1 MWAHGWQGGIRPHEE
16 NLSQAQHRDGQ
27 AGPWWW
33 AGVQAR
39 PGCSPRV
46 QDPGVCQWGPWLAPT
61 QLWHS
66 RSSKHQ
72 HGWVVEV
79 SVKSSAVGLR
89 SPGSAV
95 RAIRSKGLP
104 WLHCP
109 QVGPDLWQLTL
120 EETWSEAFTQM
131 FFGREVK
138 RQLAI
143 VSVAL
148 VPYTTTPLQKVIMS
162 SLKVFSLSSGFSQAY
177 ILPYSFNEVGFQ
189 LASGNLSSEQQHWE
203 ILNFLNRW

>member
-1 MWAHGWQGGIRPHEE
+1 M
-16 NLSQAQHRDGQ
+16 
-27 AGPWWW
+27 
-33 AGVQAR
+33 
-39 PGCSPRV
+39 
-46 QDPGVCQWGPWLAPT
+46 
-61 QLWHS
+61 
-66 RSSKHQ
+66 
-72 HGWVVEV
+72 EV

-89 SPGSAV
+89 SPSSAA
-95 RAIRSKGLP
+95 RATRSKGLP

-120 EETWSEAFTQM
+120 EETWPVTQM
-131 FFGREVK
+131 FFGSEVK

-189 LASGNLSSEQQHWE
+189 LASGNLSSEQQY
-203 ILNFLNRW
+203 